1 MMRGN
6 NVDKTRNGGCKM
18 KRSRFAVVAAV
29 VTSVLMISGCGV
41 QSGTTNTSEAETKVA
56 AGQEASVQSVSTND
70 AVVLTRDS
78 EYPDYYADE
87 VRETIKT
94 VRDKQSG
101 SEVSYIF
108 ITDIH
113 ADSDD
118 DTMEVAFRTLNAL
131 VDVANNTDIDFVC
144 IGGDLYDGMHAEAN
158 GKENAM
164 ELIQSMSDVLK
175 NCNKP
180 VFILHGNHDDNSFS
194 AQKNEDLLY
203 SADYII
209 NHDEWYSV
217 TMANFSEYATDY
229 NHGYYYY
236 DLPNKNVRIICLNMS
251 DVDDTVVDGKQN
263 EMGMYFYGY
272 KDAQIDWLLNVAM
285 SRENC
290 SYYIMSH
297 DAFDYPQGYAD
308 NSNRDTLR
316 EILSSAYQKTAFSNG
331 TFSKDFTNWS
341 SNLVLMNCGHL
352 HMERHIADSETG
364 GLVILNTNMSKFMSS
379 KGAASRWSEQGY
391 SMQSGRERNT
401 ITESVFNVV
410 ISRQGSV
417 DIVRFGAGDDVT
429 FSY

>member
-18 KRSRFAVVAAV
+18 KRSRFAAVVAM
-29 VTSVLMISGCGV
+29 VTSVLMISGCGT
-41 QSGTTNTSEAETKVA
+41 QSGTAGNTSEAETKVA
-56 AGQEASVQSVSTND
+56 VGQENSVQSVSTSD

-87 VRETIKT
+87 VKETVRT
-94 VRDKQSG
+94 VRDKMSG
-101 SEVSYIF
+101 SEVSFIY
-108 ITDIH
+108 ITDTH
-113 ADSDD
+113 ADSND
-118 DTMEVAFRTLNAL
+118 DTMEVAFRTLNAV

-144 IGGDLYDGMHAEAN
+144 FGGDLYDGMHAEAN

-164 ELIQSMSDVLK
+164 ELIQSMSDILK

-229 NHGYYYY
+229 NRGYYYY

-290 SYYIMSH
+290 SYYIMDH
-297 DAFDYPQGYAD
+297 DAFDYPEGYGD
-308 NSNRDTLR
+308 GNNRDTLQN
-316 EILSSAYQKTAFSNG
+316 ILAAAYEKTAFSNG

-352 HMERHIADSETG
+352 HLERQIADSGTG
-364 GLVILNTNMSKFMSS
+364 GLVILNTDRAKFS
-379 KGAASRWSEQGY
+379 KGYVWIKDKGY
-391 SMQSGRERNT
+391 S
-401 ITESVFNVV
+401 TESVREKDTISESLFNVV

-429 FSY
+429 FDY